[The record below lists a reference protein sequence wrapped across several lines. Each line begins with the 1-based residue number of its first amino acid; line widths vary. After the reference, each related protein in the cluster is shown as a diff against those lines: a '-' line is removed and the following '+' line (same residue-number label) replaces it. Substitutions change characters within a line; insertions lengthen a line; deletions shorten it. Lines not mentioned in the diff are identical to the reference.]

1 MDGDNASEKPCLGCE
16 PRLRATEAKED
27 SGLHA
32 EALDAV
38 GTPRPALRSASSST
52 LTRSGSRAVGIG
64 AAMLAELNT
73 EDVAREFAERMN
85 KIGVMRT
92 FEADELIY
100 EEGEFLQGRIIMV
113 DEGEL
118 VMEKL
123 HGGKYISFGVAKT
136 GELTDLFSPVLGTPS
151 MFTVRARTSGVYIEV
166 QSSKLRPSK
175 SKFSGPATATT
186 PGPLSR
192 SARTISR
199 SSADVA
205 WFWYVYALFL
215 VKALRSAVS
224 TAAKS
229 DSSVKADASEMMLKK
244 KLEFQKDVLAHYGC
258 SHETKGMHAHGQLV
272 VSEAEVG
279 FLGSV
284 FGTEIRSRYGILE
297 MRDIKRDGRHV
308 YITTSG
314 HGRGQAKVR
323 SYKLANEKESKAAF
337 ACIQEHWQIA
347 REALLSIGENPD
359 ATVGHARAATID
371 GEDDHGDET
380 SHLLADL
387 LKSAQHLSCKPNDVI
402 LAEGT
407 QNESMF
413 QIAQGTVRIEKQIK
427 GGKPIVLAVLHRGE
441 IFGDMAFIDP
451 GKASASVV
459 AHEEGESGEV
469 ELVRLDYEV
478 MRGRCQDDS
487 VAAELYKMLSSVL
500 AKRLHKILEENLAS
514 GHF

>member
-1 MDGDNASEKPCLGCE
+1 MHARLYVSVRVCKRACVYVTCVNACVCACRHKLWRRFLVRADIFACISCGARSVKCDRCEAAGRTTGSRLLDGDNASEKPCLGCE

-27 SGLHA
+27 SDLHA

-64 AAMLAELNT
+64 AATLAELNT

-258 SHETKGMHAHGQLV
+258 SHETKGMHAHG
-272 VSEAEVG
+272 
-279 FLGSV
+279 
-284 FGTEIRSRYGILE
+284 
-297 MRDIKRDGRHV
+297 
-308 YITTSG
+308 
-314 HGRGQAKVR
+314 
-323 SYKLANEKESKAAF
+323 
-337 ACIQEHWQIA
+337 
-347 REALLSIGENPD
+347 
-359 ATVGHARAATID
+359 
-371 GEDDHGDET
+371 
-380 SHLLADL
+380 
-387 LKSAQHLSCKPNDVI
+387 
-402 LAEGT
+402 
-407 QNESMF
+407 
-413 QIAQGTVRIEKQIK
+413 
-427 GGKPIVLAVLHRGE
+427 
-441 IFGDMAFIDP
+441 
-451 GKASASVV
+451 
-459 AHEEGESGEV
+459 
-469 ELVRLDYEV
+469 
-478 MRGRCQDDS
+478 
-487 VAAELYKMLSSVL
+487 
-500 AKRLHKILEENLAS
+500 
-514 GHF
+514 